1 MDRTRPNYVALRAGM
16 YTSVQ
21 QAFAEA
27 RIPWAD
33 CFQQDI
39 GDSIL
44 VLAPPTV
51 PKGAFA
57 GPLPRALVAA
67 LEAHNAEHPPEE
79 RIMLR
84 LALHAGEVTFDEF
97 GGVAAPAVIHACR
110 LLNAQQLK
118 DALASSP
125 CALAMIVS
133 DWFYTDVIRHR
144 ADYAPEEYRRFG
156 VDVKETSGVGWIR
169 LPGHEWPPELPAPE
183 PRAAEPPV
191 VERAAQ
197 SWHATTVL
205 TMPVLRPASPE
216 FYEFVDA
223 LEEIPCMQGEHT
235 RSLVVEQLR
244 FAGTVRYFASR
255 RQHITSILRTAIDFD
270 DGVMELVAV
279 ISSQET
285 SGSRPLERLLSLLP
299 GGAR

>member
-27 RIPWAD
+27 EIPWAE
-33 CFQQDI
+33 CFQQDV

-44 VLAPPTV
+44 VLAPSTV

-57 GPLPRALVAA
+57 GALPRALVAA
-67 LEAHNAEHPPEE
+67 LDAHNAAHPPEE

-84 LALHAGEVTFDEF
+84 LALHAGEVTFDEY

-118 DALASSP
+118 DALAGSP
-125 CALAMIVS
+125 GALAMIVS

-144 ADYAPEEYRRFG
+144 SDYAPEEYRRFE

-169 LPGHEWPPELPAPE
+169 VPGHEWPPVEG
-183 PRAAEPPV
+183 PV
-191 VERAAQ
+191 VVTTEQPISDRA
-197 SWHATTVL
+197 
-205 TMPVLRPASPE
+205 MPKPASPE
-216 FYEFVDA
+216 FYDVVAA
-223 LEEIPCMQGEHT
+223 LEDIPCMQNEHT
-235 RSLVVEQLR
+235 RSLVVDQLW
-244 FAGTVRYFASR
+244 FSGTIRYFPAR
-255 RQHITSILRTAIDFD
+255 RAHITSILRTALDFHG
-270 DGVMELVAV
+270 GVLELVQV
-279 ISSQET
+279 ISNMES
-285 SGSRPLERLLSLLP
+285 SDSIPLKRLLSLLT
-299 GGAR
+299 GGGL